1 MKIDYFVKRDH
12 NIMIF
17 LNKNLKCKVMDRL
30 MPILTYLGS
39 TPFVAAFCSFALLF
53 FGRARDSFGFKVSA
67 AVVVSGS
74 LSQILKRTV
83 NRIRPF
89 LILNNLNIKKI
100 GIDDY
105 SFPSGHTCAAFTLA
119 VMILMFSPM
128 WGIFALILALGVGV
142 SRIYLGVHFPT
153 DVMAGMMLGTLVSV
167 STYLI

>member
-1 MKIDYFVKRDH
+1 MKMNYIVKRDH
-12 NIMIF
+12 NIMMF
-17 LNKNLKCKVMDRL
+17 LNKNLKCKLMDKL
-30 MPILTYLGS
+30 MPLITYLGS
-39 TPFVAAFCSFALLF
+39 TPFVAAVCGFALLF

-67 AVVVSGS
+67 AVVISGS
-74 LSQILKRTV
+74 ISQILKRTV

-119 VMILMFSPM
+119 VMVLMFNPFY
-128 WGIFALILALGVGV
+128 GIISLILALGVGV

-153 DVMAGMMLGTLVSV
+153 DVIAGMMLGTLVSV

>member
-1 MKIDYFVKRDH
+1 MNMKIDYLVKRDH

-17 LNKNLKCKVMDRL
+17 LNKNLKCKTMDKL

-89 LILNNLNIKKI
+89 LILNNLNIKKNRHRRLFLPLRSYLRCFYP
-100 GIDDY
+100 GGDDINVLAY
-105 SFPSGHTCAAFTLA
+105 VGHIRPYT
-119 VMILMFSPM
+119 
-128 WGIFALILALGVGV
+128 
-142 SRIYLGVHFPT
+142 
-153 DVMAGMMLGTLVSV
+153 GTRCWS
-167 STYLI
+167 I